1 MLLQEKSYEVKP
13 YMYTAELEN
22 GVIITAYEDGTADGS
37 DGNKYRLLSHLDDEE
52 EIIIDG
58 WELIK

>member
-1 MLLQEKSYEVKP
+1 MLLQEVSYKVKP

-37 DGNKYRLLSHLDDEE
+37 DGNRYRLVSHLDDEE
-52 EIIIDG
+52 EVIIDG
-58 WELIK
+58 WELIE